1 MEIIRV
7 ENEDL
12 KVIEANRKRLFRT
25 VSQPLNAQTIWDDIC
40 VNQRQ
45 RVIIICNTVSLTQG
59 IYRDL
64 QSLQQNLDLD
74 SDLDFSLN
82 INITLL
88 HSRFLPEHR
97 AQKELYLQDKFAYNW
112 QQYNDNTCEVLI
124 STQVVEAGIN
134 ITSQVLY
141 SQLCPM
147 NSLLQR
153 AGRCARFSGEIGE
166 VLIYK
171 TVEINQENQ
180 ELAHTDL
187 FDWEKSASDNG
198 VENIQEPKQSYL
210 PYKKD
215 LCEQTWEVLQTH
227 TNSEK
232 ANLNVGFR
240 TEEEWINQV
249 HQQEDLL
256 NLKIRDINRIEFE
269 NKYEAAIFYGDESQ
283 ARELIRKV
291 DNRNIFT
298 WEQSGFIDL
307 SDDDDI
313 NPQELLPFSVPI
325 STLCKAWR
333 DFKESSKFGNDWI
346 FKQIALPKNKSETY
360 AQPVV
365 NPINSRD
372 FLVSC
377 YRILVNPRFISYDEE
392 IGLQIGIDIIGN
404 GFKSPQKTNKI
415 TTSQYRYRM
424 DNYVG
429 HLALMWKSWRDN
441 FTSDI
446 LKNGQSISVTY
457 PSVRNELL
465 VAGGK
470 FIQTKIFPQAEPNQ
484 TQALFEILVFL
495 AIFTHDLGK
504 LQTKW
509 QQVMRGWQQISYQQF
524 NGKNPRK
531 YLLAHTDYNP
541 QDDQQK
547 AALKA
552 YENKNKRPNHAV
564 ESAFLA
570 KGILQQSLIP
580 LLKENFTEDTEQ
592 IKHLCYV
599 IIMAAGRH
607 HSAWANGF
615 NTKAVAKLK
624 QIELCPESQKVVADS
639 WRVMMRFLPDTLPL
653 TPANLNKNIYKIK
666 ELDLNQFNYDEIE
679 FLQLYSLVIRAL
691 RLCDQRAVQL
701 I

>member
-7 ENEDL
+7 KNEDL
-12 KVIEANRKRLFRT
+12 KVIEANRKRLFST
-25 VSQPLNAQTIWDDIC
+25 VFQPLNAQMIWDDIC
-40 VNQRQ
+40 THQRQ

-59 IYRDL
+59 IYQDL
-64 QSLQQNLDLD
+64 QNLQQNIDLDLN
-74 SDLDFSLN
+74 LKLK

-97 AQKELYLQDKFAYNW
+97 AQKECCLRDKFAQNW
-112 QQYNDNTCEVLI
+112 QQKNDNTCEVLI
-124 STQVVEAGIN
+124 STQVIEAGIN
-134 ITSQVLY
+134 ITSQVLHT
-141 SQLCPM
+141 QLCPM

-166 VLIYK
+166 VFVYK
-171 TVEINQENQ
+171 TVEVNQENQ
-180 ELAHTDL
+180 ELANTDL
-187 FDWEKSASDNG
+187 YDWEEYSSGND
-198 VENIQEPKQSYL
+198 VENVRELKQSYL
-210 PYKKD
+210 PYKKH
-215 LCEQTWEVLQTH
+215 LCEQTWEVLYTH

-232 ANLNVGFR
+232 ANFNVGFR

-256 NLKIRDINRIEFE
+256 NLKIRDNNKIEFE
-269 NKYEAAIFYGDESQ
+269 SKYEAAVFNGDESQ
-283 ARELIRKV
+283 ARDLIRKV

-298 WEQSGFIDL
+298 WEQSGFIDT
-307 SDDDDI
+307 SDDTEIDI
-313 NPQELLPFSVPI
+313 QKLLPFSVPI

-333 DFKESSKFGNDWI
+333 DFKESLNFGDDWI
-346 FKQIALPKNKSETY
+346 FKQISTPKNKSETY
-360 AQPVV
+360 AQPVL
-365 NPINSRD
+365 NPITNRD

-392 IGLQIGIDIIGN
+392 IGLQIGVNIIGN
-404 GFKSPQKTNKI
+404 GFDSPPKPNKI
-415 TTSQYRYRM
+415 TTSQYCYRM

-429 HLALMWKSWRDN
+429 HLALMWKCWRDD

-446 LKNGQSISVTY
+446 LKNGQSIQVTY
-457 PSVRNELL
+457 SSVRDELL
-465 VAGGK
+465 IAGGK
-470 FIQTKIFPQAEPNQ
+470 LIQAKIFPQAELNQ

-509 QQVMRGWQQISYQQF
+509 QQVMRGWQQIAHQQF
-524 NGKNPRK
+524 NGKNPSK
-531 YLLAHTDYNP
+531 HLIAHTDYNP
-541 QDDQQK
+541 EDSQQK

-552 YENKNKRPNHAV
+552 YESKNKRPNHAV
-564 ESAFLA
+564 ESACLA
-570 KGILQQSLIP
+570 KSILQQSLIP

-599 IIMAAGRH
+599 IIMASGRH

-624 QIELCPESQKVVADS
+624 QIELCPESQEVIADS
-639 WRVMMRFLPDTLPL
+639 WRDMMRFLPNTLPL
-653 TPANLNKNIYKIK
+653 TQANLSRNIYKIK
-666 ELDLNQFNYDEIE
+666 ELDLNKFNYDEIE
-679 FLQLYSLVIRAL
+679 FLQLYSLVVRAL

-701 I
+701 T